1 LVLVNEPWT
10 AGQWLA
16 LIVVLA
22 LVVAALWLWSTGSES
37 RKWSDI
43 EAAAKAV
50 QRR

>member
-1 LVLVNEPWT
+1 VVNEPWT

-22 LVVAALWLWSTGSES
+22 LVVAGIWIYNQGTEQ